1 MADVATGAV
10 VPGAPIGEGVTASKV
25 GVTTANGAGVA
36 ATGGDVSAS
45 VTVVS
50 GGLAKYSFP
59 STGAGVLD
67 ATGAGVT
74 AAMGAG
80 VCAITL
86 TAAIAKMRAKI
97 DCRNMMKF
105 FKDLK
110 KSSEKGEKVSKR

>member
-1 MADVATGAV
+1 VADVATGAV
-10 VPGAPIGEGVTASKV
+10 VPGAPIGEGVTIASGAGVTSPGKV
-25 GVTTANGAGVA
+25 GLTTANGAGVA
-36 ATGGDVSAS
+36 ATGGDVTAS
-45 VTVVS
+45 GTVVS

-86 TAAIAKMRAKI
+86 TAATAKMRAKI
-97 DCRNMMKF
+97 DCRNMM
-105 FKDLK
+105 
-110 KSSEKGEKVSKR
+110 